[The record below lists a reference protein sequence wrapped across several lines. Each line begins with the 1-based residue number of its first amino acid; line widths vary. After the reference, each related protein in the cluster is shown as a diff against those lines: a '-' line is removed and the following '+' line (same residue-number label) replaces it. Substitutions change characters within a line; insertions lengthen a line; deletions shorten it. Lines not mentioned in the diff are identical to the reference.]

1 MIVRKII
8 DTFYDLARQH
18 KLIRSFVYDRVSK
31 GMGTGEKNYPQF
43 FLEDPIYI
51 NDTTPTTGQ
60 TLATVSFD
68 ITCLPQAFSNFN
80 VRQLTEDECQN
91 VCHQIALHII
101 AKLRSK
107 NLEYETR
114 IGMEVVKYS
123 FMTLRNWGDDKA
135 AGIRCTVQLALDNDI
150 QLCDLDEHFDSEKVF
165 DLGNLLNDINT
176 DNAHD
181 CHGDFS
187 YKLPQIKID

>member
-8 DTFYDLARQH
+8 NTFYDLARQH
-18 KLIRSFVYDRVSK
+18 KLIRSFAYNNVSK

-51 NDTTPTTGQ
+51 NDSTPTTGQ

-80 VRQLTEDECQN
+80 VRQLTEEECQN

-101 AKLRSK
+101 AKLRAL
-107 NLEYETR
+107 NLEYDKR
-114 IGMEVVKYS
+114 IGMEVVRYS

-135 AGIRCTVQLALDNDI
+135 AGIRCTIQLALDNDI
-150 QLCDLDEHFDSEKVF
+150 KFCDLDEHFDSEKVF
-165 DLGNLLNDINT
+165 DLGSLLDDINT
-176 DNAHD
+176 DDAHS
-181 CHGDFS
+181 CNGDFS
-187 YKLPQIKID
+187 YKLPRIKLD

>member
-1 MIVRKII
+1 MIVKKII

-51 NDTTPTTGQ
+51 NDSTPTTGQ
-60 TLATVSFD
+60 TLSTVNFD

-80 VRQLTEDECQN
+80 VRQLTEEECQN

-101 AKLRSK
+101 AKLRAL
-107 NLEYETR
+107 NLEYDKR
-114 IGMEVVKYS
+114 IGMEVVRYS

-150 QLCDLDEHFDSEKVF
+150 KLCDLDEHFDSEKVF
-165 DLGNLLNDINT
+165 DLGNLLDDINT
-176 DNAHD
+176 DDAHD

-187 YKLPQIKID
+187 YKLPRIKLD

>member
-18 KLIRSFVYDRVSK
+18 KLIRSFIYDRVSK

-51 NDTTPTTGQ
+51 NDSTPTTGQ
-60 TLATVSFD
+60 TLATVNFD
-68 ITCLPQAFSNFN
+68 ITCLPQAFSNFD
-80 VRQLTEDECQN
+80 VRQLTEEECQN

-101 AKLRSK
+101 AKLRAM
-107 NLEYETR
+107 NLEYKTR
-114 IGMEVVKYS
+114 IGIEVVKYS

-165 DLGNLLNDINT
+165 DLGSLLNDINT
-176 DNAHD
+176 DDAHD

-187 YKLPQIKID
+187 YKLPNFKLD

>member
-18 KLIRSFVYDRVSK
+18 KLIRSFAYNSVSK

-43 FLEDPIYI
+43 FLEDPIFI
-51 NDTTPTTGQ
+51 NDSTPTTGQ
-60 TLATVSFD
+60 TLSTVNFD

-80 VRQLTEDECQN
+80 VRQLTEEECQN

-101 AKLRSK
+101 AKLRAL
-107 NLEYETR
+107 NLEYDKR
-114 IGMEVVKYS
+114 IGMEVVRYS
-123 FMTLRNWGDDKA
+123 FMTLRNWGDDRA
-135 AGIRCTVQLALDNDI
+135 AGIRCTIQLALDNDI
-150 QLCDLDEHFDSEKVF
+150 KFCDLDEHFDTEKEF
-165 DLGNLLNDINT
+165 DLGNLLNNIDT

-187 YKLPQIKID
+187 YKLPKISLN

>member
-1 MIVRKII
+1 MIVKKII

-18 KLIRSFVYDRVSK
+18 KLIRSFAYDRVSK

-51 NDTTPTTGQ
+51 NDSTPTTGQ

-80 VRQLTEDECQN
+80 VRQLTEEECQN
-91 VCHQIALHII
+91 VCHQIALNII
-101 AKLRSK
+101 AKLRAL
-107 NLEYETR
+107 NLEYDKR
-114 IGMEVVKYS
+114 IGMEVVRYS

-135 AGIRCTVQLALDNDI
+135 AGIRCTIQLALDNDI
-150 QLCDLDEHFDSEKVF
+150 KFCDLDEHFDTEKEF
-165 DLGNLLNDINT
+165 DLGKLLDNIDT
-176 DNAHD
+176 DDAHD

-187 YKLPQIKID
+187 YKLPKISLN

>member
-1 MIVRKII
+1 M
-8 DTFYDLARQH
+8 
-18 KLIRSFVYDRVSK
+18 
-31 GMGTGEKNYPQF
+31 
-43 FLEDPIYI
+43 
-51 NDTTPTTGQ
+51 
-60 TLATVSFD
+60 
-68 ITCLPQAFSNFN
+68 
-80 VRQLTEDECQN
+80 RQLTEEECQN

-101 AKLRSK
+101 AKLRSQ
-107 NLEYETR
+107 NLEYGTR

-150 QLCDLDEHFDSEKVF
+150 KLCDLDEHFDSEKVF
-165 DLGNLLNDINT
+165 DLGNLLDDINT
-176 DNAHD
+176 DDAHD

>member
-18 KLIRSFVYDRVSK
+18 KLIRSFAYNSVSK

-51 NDTTPTTGQ
+51 NDSTPTTGQ
-60 TLATVSFD
+60 TLATVNFD
-68 ITCLPQAFSNFN
+68 ITCLPQAFTNYN
-80 VRQLTEDECQN
+80 VRQLTEEECQN
-91 VCHQIALHII
+91 VCHQIALNII
-101 AKLRSK
+101 AKLRAL
-107 NLEYETR
+107 NLEYDKR

-150 QLCDLDEHFDSEKVF
+150 KFCDLDEHFDTEKVF
-165 DLGNLLNDINT
+165 DLGSLLDDINT

-187 YKLPQIKID
+187 YKLPKISLN